1 MNNLIYLSFR
11 SLWVEW
17 FEPGSSC
24 LGFHA
29 VKWRLGLESLGDFTR
44 LDIQQS
50 FLMCESNVCTLL
62 HHVACPVKWSGLDL
76 FVPLGVPEVGGEVVS
91 SFKARALAGTMS
103 FLPFSSEQ
111 SEASPNPRVSTARF
125 YLPGGE
131 WPVPTGRVELM
142 ATLLGVKLTTHHFW
156 KRAKV

>member
-1 MNNLIYLSFR
+1 MNDLIFLSFR

-17 FEPGSSC
+17 FEPGSCC

-50 FLMCESNVCTLL
+50 FLMCESNVSTLL
-62 HHVACPVKWSGLDL
+62 HHMACPVKWSGLDL
-76 FVPLGVPEVGGEVVS
+76 FVPLGVPEVGGEAVS

-103 FLPFSSEQ
+103 FLPFSSEE
-111 SEASPNPRVSTARF
+111 SEASSDPRVSTAGF
-125 YLPGGE
+125 HLPGGE
-131 WPVPTGRVELM
+131 RPVPTGRVE
-142 ATLLGVKLTTHHFW
+142 TDGNPLGS
-156 KRAKV
+156 